1 MVCKNTFQDLEHF
14 FNTLYG
20 VTCICVSGR
29 HVCRSQAVPSVLVY
43 CEWTSMPFY
52 MSAGAGCDL
61 LHSPWVWWWAVFGK
75 KISHFPEVACLVDA
89 VLQAWLGG
97 MLDASDTA
105 SAFLLF
111 CTNSYIKNIKKVTT
125 RIIMR
130 STPTHCQMHSL
141 QSYIYKHE
149 ICCSF
154 MQM

>member
-1 MVCKNTFQDLEHF
+1 
-14 FNTLYG
+14 
-20 VTCICVSGR
+20 
-29 HVCRSQAVPSVLVY
+29 
-43 CEWTSMPFY
+43 
-52 MSAGAGCDL
+52 MSADAGCDL
-61 LHSPWVWWWAVFGK
+61 LHSSSVWCWAMFGK
-75 KISHFPEVACLVDA
+75 KMSHLPEVACLVDA

-111 CTNSYIKNIKKVTT
+111 STNSYIKHRKKVTT

-141 QSYIYKHE
+141 QSYIFKHE
-149 ICCSF
+149 MCCSF